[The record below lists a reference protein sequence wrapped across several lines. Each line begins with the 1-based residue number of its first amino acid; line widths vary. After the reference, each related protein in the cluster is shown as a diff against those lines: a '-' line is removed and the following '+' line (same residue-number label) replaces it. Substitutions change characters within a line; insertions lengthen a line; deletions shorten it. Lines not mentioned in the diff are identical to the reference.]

1 MPHLLLIRTG
11 FNHSTGTTWVHAFR
25 FRQRMRQMWQTA
37 LGRNKRSV
45 LFSRNTAAKFTSQGI
60 QLARQFAV
68 KPKCWTPGEQQLL
81 LQRFSDWR
89 GEPRAVRHPQIRCHR
104 HRQKQMDSSRYLA
117 GRTDYGFLT
126 TFTIDGKTIL
136 EEYQTL
142 IRQLE
147 QRQRAITGASNSDKA
162 SARNPSKTTNTTTRS
177 CSSFVFY
184 DRRCKTPTIRDVFS
198 ADGIARIGVGRP
210 AG

>member
-1 MPHLLLIRTG
+1 
-11 FNHSTGTTWVHAFR
+11 
-25 FRQRMRQMWQTA
+25 
-37 LGRNKRSV
+37 
-45 LFSRNTAAKFTSQGI
+45 
-60 QLARQFAV
+60 
-68 KPKCWTPGEQQLL
+68 
-81 LQRFSDWR
+81 
-89 GEPRAVRHPQIRCHR
+89 
-104 HRQKQMDSSRYLA
+104 MDPSRYLA
-117 GRTDYGFLT
+117 GRNSTHGFLT

-177 CSSFVFY
+177 CSSFVSCGQPL
-184 DRRCKTPTIRDVFS
+184 RKTPTIRDDFS
-198 ADGIARIGVGRP
+198 ADGTARIGVGRP